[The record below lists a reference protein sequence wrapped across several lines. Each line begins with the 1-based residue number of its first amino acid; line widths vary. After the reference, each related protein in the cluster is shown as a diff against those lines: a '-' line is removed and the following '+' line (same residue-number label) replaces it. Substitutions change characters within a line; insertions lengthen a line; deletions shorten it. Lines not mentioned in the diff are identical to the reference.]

1 MITRDEINNVVNA
14 RKDEAINYLM
24 KALTIPSPTGHEKE
38 MGDQMTEWIK
48 EMGLKPEVLEYA
60 KGRPNV
66 IAEWEGNKGGKRFL
80 LNGHLDVFPPTLTS
94 DGKTNAWDAKIE
106 DGYIFGRGAVDMKGG
121 NIAGL
126 MAVKWLKEM
135 GFVPNGTI
143 ILSYVSDE
151 EAGGAFGTLQLL
163 KEGYLK
169 ADTGI
174 SMEQTNNNIVVAAGG
189 IYTCKIII
197 HGDGGIA
204 FHVMNE
210 SGDEG
215 KYGGENAICKSIK
228 ALEALF
234 NLSDRIL
241 KEKKPGECG
250 ISHMSITNIHAGEAT
265 NTHPRTAEIVIDR
278 RYLPG
283 ETPESVK
290 GEIIDAL
297 EAVKKEDPFFSYDY
311 ISDYEPPALV
321 FSLDENSEIIK
332 ALDKA
337 ICEFRGTEAKH
348 IKQMGCGEACYI
360 KDATG
365 CEMPLCGP
373 GIHVL
378 EDVPADELEQIVTFC
393 IQVGLPVTMEQL
405 GVKELT
411 DEKVMTVAKLACA
424 EGDTMGNMPFNV
436 TPEMVAEA
444 IKGADAIGH
453 YYMGR

>member
-163 KEGYLK
+163 QTLGFHLPDHSGHRCSVLCAVCDEGVFEEYLFLPANPNLALMDTDVIAASPVRITMSGIGDALATYYEARACKQGGAPSFVGADATEVAFTIAKLCRDTLLAEGVK
-169 ADTGI
+169 AK
-174 SMEQTNNNIVVAAGG
+174 VALEKKAC
-189 IYTCKIII
+189 TPAVEKIIEANTLMS
-197 HGDGGIA
+197 GIG
-204 FHVMNE
+204 FE
-210 SGDEG
+210 SVGVAG
-215 KYGGENAICKSIK
+215 AHAVHNGLT
-228 ALEALF
+228 ALEECH
-234 NLSDRIL
+234 
-241 KEKKPGECG
+241 KMYHGEKVAFGT
-250 ISHMSITNIHAGEAT
+250 ITQLI
-265 NTHPRTAEIVIDR
+265 
-278 RYLPG
+278 
-283 ETPESVK
+283 
-290 GEIIDAL
+290 
-297 EAVKKEDPFFSYDY
+297 
-311 ISDYEPPALV
+311 
-321 FSLDENSEIIK
+321 
-332 ALDKA
+332 
-337 ICEFRGTEAKH
+337 
-348 IKQMGCGEACYI
+348 
-360 KDATG
+360 
-365 CEMPLCGP
+365 
-373 GIHVL
+373 L